1 MLEVG
6 FEEGVAEGLE
16 AEMLVEGDGR
26 ELGVQL
32 QGGGTL
38 ALGLGDELLA
48 IFAVAKYFIWFFAR
62 FAFDVL
68 NGIV

>member
-32 QGGGTL
+32 QGVGTL
-38 ALGLGDELLA
+38 ALGLGDELLHEEASETFAA
-48 IFAVAKYFIWFFAR
+48 IGGEHSS
-62 FAFDVL
+62 DT
-68 NGIV
+68 